1 MRIEPNATLWEQAP
15 GLERRFSESF
25 VTPSCAVECEP
36 RSEVD
41 RGNDPL
47 ITIGI
52 PTRNRASMVK
62 DCVASALAQTYRNI
76 EVLVCD
82 NASTDDTIESLKS
95 IRDKRLRLVGNPVDI
110 GMVKNFARCVEEAR
124 GDYLVL
130 ASDDNILEPGFLE
143 KCVQLVR
150 AEPGIPVV
158 LSTFDILV
166 VDEFSANQRRI
177 VPAVTSRKLSTGIWD
192 GTEILDQYLSG
203 KLSAQLFS
211 SIIRTDIL
219 RRNGYSTHPW
229 ASDEG
234 TWLPPLLEGRAGFV
248 NERCAR
254 YLVHGSSQSAAVSAD
269 ARLTDLCEVMDEIAA
284 MAAHK
289 LSDPRKRARIQ
300 RLTSRYVAHQ
310 AMITLVLYRRG
321 GASVMDV
328 ARKLRDWRSLL
339 RRCSVGDFLATA
351 RLRSLGRILLPTP
364 LVRLSMALGLDKY
377 L

>member
-1 MRIEPNATLWEQAP
+1 MHIEPNATLWKQAR
-15 GLERRFSESF
+15 GVDRRTSESF
-25 VTPSCAVECEP
+25 VTSSWAGECE
-36 RSEVD
+36 RRKDID

-82 NASTDDTIESLKS
+82 NASSDDTIDTLKS
-95 IRDKRLRLVGNPVDI
+95 IGDKRLHLVSNPVDV
-110 GMVKNFARCVEEAR
+110 GMVKNFARCIEEAK

-130 ASDDNILEPGFLE
+130 ASDDNLLEPEFLE
-143 KCVQLVR
+143 KCIELIR

-166 VDEFSANQRRI
+166 VGEFSADRQRI
-177 VPAVTSRKLSTGIWD
+177 VPAVTSGRLSTGIWD
-192 GTEILDQYLSG
+192 GTEILDEYLSG
-203 KLSAQLFS
+203 RLSAQLFS
-211 SIIRTDIL
+211 SVIRTDIL
-219 RRNGYSTHPW
+219 RRNGYSSHPW
-229 ASDEG
+229 AGDEG

-254 YLVHGSSQSAAVSAD
+254 YLVHGSSQSAALGAD
-269 ARLTDLCEVMDEIAA
+269 ARLTDLCAVMDEISA
-284 MAAHK
+284 MAADK
-289 LSDPRKRARIQ
+289 LADPGKRAKVQ

-310 AMITLVLYRRG
+310 AMITLVLYRRA

-328 ARKLRDWRSLL
+328 ARKLRHWRPLL
-339 RRCSVGDFLATA
+339 QRCSVSDFLATA
-351 RLRSLGRILLPTP
+351 KLRSLGRILLPTP